1 MVAGARARFGLTVL
15 QAQVLKVGGLNVA
28 GKDIEEVL
36 GLFKDRSRSLRVEF
50 DVTGGEAQ
58 PPERSAS

>member
-1 MVAGARARFGLTVL
+1 M
-15 QAQVLKVGGLNVA
+15 QAQVLKVGGLDVA

-36 GLFKDRSRSLRVEF
+36 GLFKDRSLRVEF